1 MVCLTWQC
9 VSCMIF
15 MTHMLKLR
23 SMQCSDAPS
32 WVWVSAIAVGLVSS
46 INNVTNW
53 ALIVIFFFR
62 SCAIILL
69 CICAKKTG
77 TFVSW
82 EMQFLDFRREFII
95 PSDFIFDY
103 PRFLIDFPHY
113 FSPIQPGPAQ
123 AFKRPKAKSL
133 NRVFMLLLK

>member
-23 SMQCSDAPS
+23 SMQCTLLSLS
-32 WVWVSAIAVGLVSS
+32 ECHCRCLVSS
-46 INNVTNW
+46 INNVNNW
-53 ALIVIFFFR
+53 ALIVIFVFR
-62 SCAIILL
+62 SCATILL

-82 EMQFLDFRREFII
+82 EMQFLDFRKEFII

-113 FSPIQPGPAQ
+113 FSPIQPRPIQ
-123 AFKRPKAKSL
+123 ALRMPKAKSS